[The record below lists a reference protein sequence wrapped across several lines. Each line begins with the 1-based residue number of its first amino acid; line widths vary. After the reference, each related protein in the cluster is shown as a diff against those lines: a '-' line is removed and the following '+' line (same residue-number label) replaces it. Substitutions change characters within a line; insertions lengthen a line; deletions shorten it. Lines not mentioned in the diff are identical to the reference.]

1 MIRYMIIED
10 EYLLGY
16 RLERMLSVLRPSWQ
30 MACRTAG
37 VEESVEALRMHET
50 DLIFMDIELSD
61 GNCFEIFES
70 IEVHQPVIFTTAYD
84 EYALNAF
91 KVNCIDYL
99 LKPVTKKNL
108 LEALDKLDRFASFP
122 GGKPAPDYRKLKEL
136 IPYDPKESGIKDRI
150 LIPQGD
156 GFTFVNLT
164 DVAWFIKSGRYTDI
178 QTFSG
183 RRHMIDRSL
192 DHLECEVDRKMF
204 FRTSRNCMVN
214 INAITSI
221 QRYGA
226 GRLHLTTSPPADLE
240 DIIVSQARREEFLCW
255 IEGGSATGKEGS

>member
-37 VEESVEALRMHET
+37 VEESVEALRAHEV

-70 IEVHQPVIFTTAYD
+70 IEVRQPVIFTTAYD

-99 LKPVTKKNL
+99 LKPVTKNSLK
-108 LEALDKLDRFASFP
+108 EALDKLDCFAGFP
-122 GGKPAPDYRKLKEL
+122 GSRSVPDYRKLKEQFQHN
-136 IPYDPKESGIKDRI
+136 PQESGVKDRI

-156 GFTFVNLT
+156 GFTFVNLK
-164 DVAWFIKSGRYTDI
+164 DVAWFIKNSRYTDI
-178 QTFSG
+178 QTFTG
-183 RRHMIDRSL
+183 KRHMIDRSL
-192 DHLECEVDRKMF
+192 DHLENEVDRKMF

-214 INAITSI
+214 IKAITSI

-226 GRLHLTTSPPADLE
+226 GRLRLKTEPPADLE

-255 IEGGSATGKEGS
+255 IEGGSVTGKEGS